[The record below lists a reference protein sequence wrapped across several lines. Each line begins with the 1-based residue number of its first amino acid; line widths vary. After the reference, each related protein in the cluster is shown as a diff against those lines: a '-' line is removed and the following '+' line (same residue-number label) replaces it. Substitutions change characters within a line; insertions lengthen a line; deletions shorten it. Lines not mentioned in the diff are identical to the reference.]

1 MKLIKIINGTYG
13 FRPQP
18 HVVELKT
25 ADDAPFEVDD
35 KEAARLVELGVAA
48 IAFGEDSESLQEAM
62 DEVVDQLG
70 DQPTPPDDEPEDDEP
85 EDPAADPDPDD
96 GEPEDDEPEDP
107 AADPD
112 PDDGEPED
120 EVTEEPAAKFDPE
133 ELEKLT
139 NPQLGELAEELGV
152 HLPGR
157 PKKSEFIAA
166 IMKAAEEDD
175 ELPDLGAVDPEV

>member
-35 KEAARLVELGVAA
+35 KEAARLVDLGVAA
-48 IAFGEDSESLQEAM
+48 IAYGEDSESLQEAM
-62 DEVVDQLG
+62 DGMVDQLG
-70 DQPTPPDDEPEDDEP
+70 DQPAPPDEDPEDEPEDPGAEPEPAGDEPEDEPEDDS
-85 EDPAADPDPDD
+85 
-96 GEPEDDEPEDP
+96 
-107 AADPD
+107 
-112 PDDGEPED
+112 
-120 EVTEEPAAKFDPE
+120 TEEPAPKFDPE

-139 NPQLGELAEELGV
+139 NPQLAELAEELGA

-157 PKKSEFIAA
+157 PKKADFIDA
-166 IMKAAEEDD
+166 IMKAAAEDD
-175 ELPDLGAVDPEV
+175 ELPDLGAADPEV

>member
-25 ADDAPFEVDD
+25 ADDAPFEVND

-96 GEPEDDEPEDP
+96 GEPED
-107 AADPD
+107 
-112 PDDGEPED
+112 

-157 PKKSEFIAA
+157 PKKSELIAA

-175 ELPDLGAVDPEV
+175 ELPDLGAADPEV

>member
-35 KEAARLVELGVAA
+35 KEADRLVELGVAA

-85 EDPAADPDPDD
+85 ED
-96 GEPEDDEPEDP
+96 DEPEDP

-112 PDDGEPED
+112 PDEGEPED
-120 EVTEEPAAKFDPE
+120 EITEEPAAKFDPE

-157 PKKSEFIAA
+157 PKKSELIAA

-175 ELPDLGAVDPEV
+175 ELPDLGAADPEV

>member
-96 GEPEDDEPEDP
+96 GEPED
-107 AADPD
+107 
-112 PDDGEPED
+112 

>member
-85 EDPAADPDPDD
+85 ED
-96 GEPEDDEPEDP
+96 DESEDP

-112 PDDGEPED
+112 PDEGEPED

-157 PKKSEFIAA
+157 PKKSELIAA

-175 ELPDLGAVDPEV
+175 ELPDLGAADPEV

>member
-48 IAFGEDSESLQEAM
+48 IAYGEDSESLQDAL
-62 DEVVDQLG
+62 DDVVDQLEE
-70 DQPTPPDDEPEDDEP
+70 QPAPPEEEPEDDQP
-85 EDPAADPDPDD
+85 AEDGDA
-96 GEPEDDEPEDP
+96 
-107 AADPD
+107 
-112 PDDGEPED
+112 
-120 EVTEEPAAKFDPE
+120 EEAEQKFDRD
-133 ELEKLT
+133 ELEQLT
-139 NPQLGELAEELGV
+139 NPQLAELAEELGL
-152 HLPGR
+152 HLSGR
-157 PKKSEFIAA
+157 PKKAEIIEA

-175 ELPDLGAVDPEV
+175 ELPELGAADPEV